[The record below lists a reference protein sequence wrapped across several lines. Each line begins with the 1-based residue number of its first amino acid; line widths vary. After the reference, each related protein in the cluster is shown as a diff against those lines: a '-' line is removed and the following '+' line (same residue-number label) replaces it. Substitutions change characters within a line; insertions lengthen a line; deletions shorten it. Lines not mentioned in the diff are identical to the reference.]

1 MSEKKRASKVSE
13 KKRAIVVASILCFIF
28 LVSVIW
34 TAHQFFAKPES
45 ASAAIYQNGTLIRTI
60 STDHEETFRIEDGE
74 NWNEI
79 TVDKDGIHVSG
90 ASCPDKICMHTVWKG
105 TGSLPIVCLPNH
117 LVITVAPD
125 EDTDDGFD
133 VLTY

>member
-1 MSEKKRASKVSE
+1 MNRWKNERKETSNYNRFNTKFDIY
-13 KKRAIVVASILCFIF
+13 IVCGFR
-28 LVSVIW
+28 
-34 TAHQFFAKPES
+34 TKQES
-45 ASAAIYQNGTLIRTI
+45 ASAAIYQNGKLIKII

-90 ASCPDKICMHTVWKG
+90 ASCPDKICMHTVWRGK
-105 TGSLPIVCLPNH
+105 GSLPIVCLPNH
-117 LVITVAPD
+117 LVITAAP
-125 EDTDDGFD
+125 EETDDEFD

>member
-1 MSEKKRASKVSE
+1 MRE
-13 KKRAIVVASILCFIF
+13 KKRAIIVAGILCLVF
-28 LVSVIW
+28 LASVIW
-34 TAHQFFAKPES
+34 TARQFLAKPES
-45 ASAAIYQNGTLIRTI
+45 ASAAIYQNGTLIKTI

-117 LVITVAPD
+117 LVITAAPD
-125 EDTDDGFD
+125 EDADDGFD

>member
-1 MSEKKRASKVSE
+1 MSEKKHAIKVNEKKRAS
-13 KKRAIVVASILCFIF
+13 IVASILCFLF
-28 LVSVIW
+28 VVSGGW
-34 TAHQFFAKPES
+34 TAYQFFAKSES
-45 ASAAIYQNGTLIRTI
+45 ASAAIYQNGTLIKTI
-60 STDHEETFRIEDGE
+60 STDHKETFRIEDGE

-90 ASCPDKICMHTVWKG
+90 ASCPDKICMRTVWKG

-117 LVITVAPD
+117 LVITAVSDA
-125 EDTDDGFD
+125 DTDDGFD

>member
-1 MSEKKRASKVSE
+1 MNRWKNERKETSNYNCHNIKFDIR
-13 KKRAIVVASILCFIF
+13 IVCGLDCI
-28 LVSVIW
+28 
-34 TAHQFFAKPES
+34 P
-45 ASAAIYQNGTLIRTI
+45 I
-60 STDHEETFRIEDGE
+60 STDHEETFCIEDGE

-105 TGSLPIVCLPNH
+105 KGSLPIVCLPNH
-117 LVITVAPD
+117 LVITAAP
-125 EDTDDGFD
+125 EETDDEFD

>member
-1 MSEKKRASKVSE
+1 MNRWKNERKETSNYNCLNIKFDIYIVCSLDCIPISGKARSGKR
-13 KKRAIVVASILCFIF
+13 R
-28 LVSVIW
+28 
-34 TAHQFFAKPES
+34 
-45 ASAAIYQNGTLIRTI
+45 TLIKII
-60 STDHEETFRIEDGE
+60 STDHEETFCIEDGE

-105 TGSLPIVCLPNH
+105 KGSLPIVCLPNH
-117 LVITVAPD
+117 LVITAAP
-125 EDTDDGFD
+125 EEGTDYEFD

>member
-1 MSEKKRASKVSE
+1 MNRWKNERKETSNYNRFNIK
-13 KKRAIVVASILCFIF
+13 FD
-28 LVSVIW
+28 
-34 TAHQFFAKPES
+34 
-45 ASAAIYQNGTLIRTI
+45 IYI

-90 ASCPDKICMHTVWKG
+90 ASCPDKICMHTVWRGK
-105 TGSLPIVCLPNH
+105 GSLPIVCLPNH
-117 LVITVAPD
+117 LVITAAP
-125 EDTDDGFD
+125 EEGTDYEFD

>member
-1 MSEKKRASKVSE
+1 MNRWKNERKETSNYNRFNTKFDIYIVCGLDCAPISGKK
-13 KKRAIVVASILCFIF
+13 
-28 LVSVIW
+28 
-34 TAHQFFAKPES
+34 ES
-45 ASAAIYQNGTLIRTI
+45 ASAAIYQNGTLIKII
-60 STDHEETFRIEDGE
+60 SNDHEETFRIEDGE

-105 TGSLPIVCLPNH
+105 KGSLPIVCLPNH
-117 LVITVAPD
+117 LVITAAP
-125 EDTDDGFD
+125 EDTNDEFD

>member
-1 MSEKKRASKVSE
+1 M
-13 KKRAIVVASILCFIF
+13 IF
-28 LVSVIW
+28 VLSAVW
-34 TAHQFFAKPES
+34 TAYQFLAKQES
-45 ASAAIYQNGTLIRTI
+45 ASAAIYQNGTLIKII
-60 STDHEETFRIEDGE
+60 SNDHEETFRIEDGE

-105 TGSLPIVCLPNH
+105 KGSLPIVCLPNH
-117 LVITVAPD
+117 LVITAAP
-125 EDTDDGFD
+125 EETDDEFD

>member
-1 MSEKKRASKVSE
+1 MSKKKCASKISEKKH
-13 KKRAIVVASILCFIF
+13 AIVVASILGFIF

-34 TAHQFFAKPES
+34 TVHLFFAKPES
-45 ASAAIYQNGTLIRTI
+45 ASAAIYQNGTLIKTI
-60 STDHEETFRIEDGE
+60 SMDHEETFRIEDGE

-117 LVITVAPD
+117 LVITAAPD
-125 EDTDDGFD
+125 ENADEGFD

>member
-1 MSEKKRASKVSE
+1 MNRWKNERKETSNYNRFNTKFDIY
-13 KKRAIVVASILCFIF
+13 IVCGLDCA
-28 LVSVIW
+28 
-34 TAHQFFAKPES
+34 P
-45 ASAAIYQNGTLIRTI
+45 IYQNGILIKII

-90 ASCPDKICMHTVWKG
+90 ASCPDKICMHTVWRGK
-105 TGSLPIVCLPNH
+105 GSLPIVCLPNH
-117 LVITVAPD
+117 LVITAAP
-125 EDTDDGFD
+125 EETDDEFD

>member
-1 MSEKKRASKVSE
+1 MA
-13 KKRAIVVASILCFIF
+13 
-28 LVSVIW
+28 
-34 TAHQFFAKPES
+34 
-45 ASAAIYQNGTLIRTI
+45 NLIKII

-90 ASCPDKICMHTVWKG
+90 ASCPDKICMHTVWRGK
-105 TGSLPIVCLPNH
+105 GSLPIVCLPNH
-117 LVITVAPD
+117 LVITAAP
-125 EDTDDGFD
+125 EETDDEFD

>member
-1 MSEKKRASKVSE
+1 MNRWKNERKETSNYNCLNIKFDIY
-13 KKRAIVVASILCFIF
+13 IVCSLDCIPIL
-28 LVSVIW
+28 
-34 TAHQFFAKPES
+34 AKQEA
-45 ASAAIYQNGTLIRTI
+45 ASAAIYQNGTLIKII
-60 STDHEETFRIEDGE
+60 STDHEETFCIEDGE

-105 TGSLPIVCLPNH
+105 KGSLPIVCLPNH
-117 LVITVAPD
+117 LVITAAP
-125 EDTDDGFD
+125 EETDDEFD